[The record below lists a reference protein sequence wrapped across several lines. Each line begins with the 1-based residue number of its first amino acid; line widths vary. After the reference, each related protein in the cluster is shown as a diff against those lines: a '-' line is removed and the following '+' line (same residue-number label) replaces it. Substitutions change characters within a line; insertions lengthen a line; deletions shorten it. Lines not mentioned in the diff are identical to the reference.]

1 MQSSATARLP
11 QFLAGFAAA
20 ATALLLT
27 PSAHATADH
36 SDVPARV
43 PAVLGANADRPAVN
57 SDAGDQA
64 LRKVGIGV
72 SGGVVM
78 LRLSADRALRAFG
91 GQSGT
96 ELADQAPAGV
106 ASFDLHENLLEI
118 APSIHL
124 GGDGF
129 YFKVEAPL
137 RQSAT
142 LRAYGAGIY
151 PLNYGLLIPAL
162 HIMPTASAGV
172 VLSYLAD
179 RRTDAVGP
187 LFETRVAVGIKFFP
201 AHGLALSLDIART
214 PWALGAVRGRG
225 PSWWQRSDA
234 RGGIGNGWGLGVGVS
249 WL

>member
-1 MQSSATARLP
+1 MRSNAPTELLR
-11 QFLAGFAAA
+11 FLATLAA

-27 PSAHATADH
+27 ASTAAHATPDP
-36 SDVPARV
+36 SRV
-43 PAVLGANADRPAVN
+43 PAIAGAKADRPAGG
-57 SDAGDQA
+57 SDADDQA
-64 LRKVGIGV
+64 LRKAGIGV

-91 GQSGT
+91 GSSGT
-96 ELADQAPAGV
+96 ELADQTPAGV
-106 ASFDLHENLLEI
+106 ASYDLHENLVEI
-118 APSIHL
+118 APSVHL

-142 LRAYGAGIY
+142 MRSYGAGIY
-151 PLNYGLLIPAL
+151 PLNYGLLVPAL
-162 HIMPTASAGV
+162 HVMPTASAGV

-201 AHGLALSLDIART
+201 TRGLALSLDIART
-214 PWALGAVRGRG
+214 PWALGALRGRG
-225 PSWWQRSDA
+225 PDWWQRPDA
-234 RGGIGNGWGLGVGVS
+234 RGGIGNGWDLGVGVS